1 MGLTESQ
8 SKFVELT
15 LKLDLKTREYKK
27 LCEELEVLKKS
38 VKNPN
43 DKQFAMLLAR
53 FEENKK
59 ELENINAQLSKLK
72 AN

>member
-15 LKLDLKTREYKK
+15 LKLDLRTREYKK

>member
-8 SKFVELT
+8 SKFVELM
-15 LKLDLKTREYKK
+15 LKLDLRTREYKK

>member
-8 SKFVELT
+8 SKFIELT
-15 LKLDLKTREYKK
+15 LKLDLRTREYKK